1 MAGNAPTD
9 ITVDFIDR
17 LIANGKTG
25 EMVATAEW
33 GAGFAIPQADKV
45 VAAGRWAWFYQKVRN
60 GGDWDFKNNVY
71 KPYKATGVMICG
83 QQYGNDMP
91 GNFHFGYA
99 GAAAGFSAGVLLKG
113 AGMAQQRAGTSK
125 PEFWCTFGDDPAD
138 HEFIRLG
145 IELYRQ
151 VGTSVTQAALKQ
163 ILATFQP
170 KVCPTP

>member
-1 MAGNAPTD
+1 MAAAND
-9 ITVDFIDR
+9 ITVDFVDR
-17 LIANGKTG
+17 LIANGKTA
-25 EMVATAEW
+25 EAVALVESAAGFSVP
-33 GAGFAIPQADKV
+33 GAGKLV
-45 VAAGRWAWFYQKVRN
+45 MAGRWAWFYQKVRN

-71 KPYKATGVMICG
+71 KQHKATGVIVCG

-99 GAAAGFSAGVLLKG
+99 GAAAGFAAGVLLKG

-125 PEFWCTFGDDPAD
+125 PEFWCTYGDDPTD

-163 ILATFQP
+163 ILATFQTT
-170 KVCPTP
+170 VCPTK